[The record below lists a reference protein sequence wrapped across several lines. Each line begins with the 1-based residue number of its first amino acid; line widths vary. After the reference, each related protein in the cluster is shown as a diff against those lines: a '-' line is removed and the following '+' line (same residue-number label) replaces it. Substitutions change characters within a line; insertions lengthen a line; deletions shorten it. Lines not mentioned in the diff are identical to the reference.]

1 MPMNNISS
9 LISTMEPEALLG
21 PGVSHSDDPDAK
33 LFKVAVTFSAEIPP
47 MRETIRAT
55 SAKEARQFALNK
67 YRGRVKSVKI
77 LSNYPASQ

>member
-33 LFKVAVTFSAEIPP
+33 LYKVAVVFNQEVPA
-47 MRETIRAT
+47 MRESIRAT

-77 LSNYPASQ
+77 LSNYPSSQ

>member
-1 MPMNNISS
+1 MNNISS

-33 LFKVAVTFSAEIPP
+33 LYKVAVSFGGEVLP
-47 MRETIRAT
+47 MRESIRAT

-77 LSNYPASQ
+77 LSNYPSSQ